1 MPLPDS
7 VARLIENF
15 AANQSEYH
23 KGHYNEKMTRI
34 DYVDPFFAALGWD
47 INNQKGLSEL
57 HREVIHEDV
66 VKIGGTSKAPD
77 YSFRAGGARKFFVET
92 KQPSTNL
99 YLKEAPAFQ
108 LRRYAWT
115 VKMPLSILTNFEE
128 FALYDTRVPPDKKDA
143 AKTARLDYFK
153 FTDYAD
159 RWDEIAARFSH
170 DAVLSG
176 AFDLYAEGARDKRI
190 SVPVDVAFL
199 AEISGWRENLARNIV
214 QNNPGLGPRELNYA
228 VQMIIDRLIFLRI
241 SEDRGVEP
249 GFLLQPLMNRGGPVY
264 PRLLDIFHR
273 ADARY
278 NSGLFHFQTEPGREG
293 PDDVTPR
300 LTIDDRPLREI
311 IASVYYPESP
321 FEFSVFP
328 ADILGQVYEQ
338 FLGKV
343 IRVSGRT
350 AEVEDKPEVKKAG
363 GVYYTPT
370 YIVDYIV
377 RHTVGKLVEGKTP
390 AQVAKL
396 TILDPA
402 CGSGSFLIGAYQFLL
417 DWHLRYYTE
426 NDRAKWAKG
435 KNVTIYQFRKDAEGG
450 ELWRLTTA
458 EKKRIL
464 LANIYGVDIDTQAV
478 EVTKLSLLLKVL
490 EGESAELI
498 DNTLKLL
505 QERALPDLENN
516 IKCGNSLIGPDFYE
530 GKDPALFDL
539 DARLKLNAFD
549 WKTAFP
555 KVMADGGFDAVIGNP
570 PYIRIQTMK
579 EWAPLDVEFYKTAY
593 ASAGKG
599 NYDIYVVFVEKGL
612 GLLNKNGRLGFILP
626 HKFFNS
632 QYGQPLRKIISDGKH
647 LESVV
652 HFGDQQVF
660 ANATTYT
667 CLLMLRKAQCEQFQ
681 FLKVANLEGWRR
693 SQVASE
699 SIIPAANVTDKDWN
713 FSADGGAALF
723 DKLDRMPSKLRHVAA
738 RIGQGIRT
746 SANEV
751 YVLDLLSTDGDVVE
765 VRSKQLMDVV
775 KIEKTAA
782 TPFLQGREI
791 KRYDLLPSGKCVLI
805 PYRITKRRTRLITE
819 RAVKRKFPMTHAY
832 LIKNK
837 SYLEDREHGKMAG
850 KSWYGFVYPKNAD
863 LMRQSKILVPDIA
876 DKAAF
881 ALDEEGRY
889 AFTSGYGITLKEDV
903 AETQK
908 YLLGLLNSRLL
919 NFYLKRVTTPMR
931 GGFFRYF
938 TQFIEQL
945 PIRRIDFSKPAEKA
959 KHDKMVTLV
968 ESMLKLHKD
977 KAGARLAQEKAI
989 LQQQIEATDAQIDR
1003 LVYDLYGLTEDEI
1016 KIVER
1021 ETIKG

>member
-7 VARLIENF
+7 VADLIARFESNR
-15 AANQSEYH
+15 SEYH
-23 KGHYNEKMTRI
+23 KGHYNETQTRI
-34 DYVDPFFAALGWD
+34 DYVNPLFAALGWD
-47 INNQKGLSEL
+47 MGNRDGLSEL
-57 HREVIHEDV
+57 LRAVVHEDAI
-66 VKIGGTSKAPD
+66 KIGGTTKAPD
-77 YSFRAGGARKFFVET
+77 YSFRIAGARKFFVET
-92 KQPSTNL
+92 KKPTVNL
-99 YLKEAPAFQ
+99 FLLEAPAFQ

-128 FALYDTRVPPDKKDA
+128 FAVYDTRVPPDKKDA

-153 FTDYAD
+153 YTDYAD
-159 RWDEIAARFSH
+159 KWDEIAARFSQE
-170 DAVLSG
+170 AVLSG
-176 AFDLYAEGARDKRI
+176 AFDRYAEQARDKRI

-199 AEISGWRENLARNIV
+199 AEISGWREKLARNIV
-214 QNNPGLGPRELNYA
+214 QNNPGLSPRELNYA

-249 GFLLQPLMNRGGPVY
+249 VFLLQPLMNRGGPVY

-278 NSGLFHFQTEPGREG
+278 NSGLFHFKAEPGREG

-343 IRVSGRT
+343 IHVSGRT

-377 RHTVGKLVEGKTP
+377 RNTIGRLVEGKTP
-390 AQVAKL
+390 AQVARL
-396 TILDPA
+396 TVLDPA

-417 DWHLRYYTE
+417 DWHLKYYTE

-435 KNVTIYQFRKDAEGG
+435 KNATIYQFRKDAGGG

-464 LANIYGVDIDTQAV
+464 LANLYGVDIDTQAV

-516 IKCGNSLIGPDFYE
+516 IKCGNSLIGPDFYADKKPE
-530 GKDPALFDL
+530 DFDM

-549 WKTAFP
+549 WKSAFP
-555 KVMADGGFDAVIGNP
+555 KVMAGGGFDAVIGNP

-632 QYGQPLRKIISDGKH
+632 QYGQPLRKIISNGKH

-667 CLLMLRKAQCEQFQ
+667 TLLLLTKASSDYVCIN
-681 FLKVANLEGWRR
+681 KVNDLLLWVAGGPWETRR
-693 SQVASE
+693 IKS
-699 SIIPAANVTDKDWN
+699 SIITQAEWN
-713 FSADGGAALF
+713 LSVGDGSFILEKLQKEAFRLGDLADIFVGLQTSADDVFIMDFVSETGNTTTLRSVALDKEWQFEKDLLFPVVSGKDVRRFAALPQRQYVLF
-723 DKLDRMPSKLRHVAA
+723 PYLTQPEVALIAMDKLAKTYP
-738 RIGQGIRT
+738 
-746 SANEV
+746 
-751 YVLDLLSTDGDVVE
+751 
-765 VRSKQLMDVV
+765 
-775 KIEKTAA
+775 KTA
-782 TPFLQGREI
+782 
-791 KRYDLLPSGKCVLI
+791 
-805 PYRITKRRTRLITE
+805 
-819 RAVKRKFPMTHAY
+819 
-832 LIKNK
+832 
-837 SYLEDREHGKMAG
+837 SYLEANRQRLVAREKGKLSEARWHG
-850 KSWYGFVYPKNAD
+850 YIYLKN
-863 LMRQSKILVPDIA
+863 MKRQSDVKLTIPRLVNRLF
-876 DKAAF
+876 AAF
-881 ALDEEGRY
+881 DEEGNH
-889 AFTSGYGITLKEDV
+889 FLDNVDVGGLTLKSGTTNV
-903 AETQK
+903 SLK
-908 YLLGLLNSRLL
+908 YLMGLINSHLMSWY
-919 NFYLKRVTTPMR
+919 FPSVSAPFR
-931 GGFFRYF
+931 GGYMSANK
-938 TQFIEQL
+938 QFLAQL
-945 PIRRIDFSKPAEKA
+945 PIRTIDFSKPSDKA
-959 KHDKMVTLV
+959 KHDKMVGLV
-968 ESMLKLHKD
+968 ERMLRLHKD
-977 KAGARLAQEKAI
+977 KAGARLGQEKAM

-1003 LVYDLYGLTEDEI
+1003 LVYDLFGLTEDEI
-1016 KIVER
+1016 KIVEGA
-1021 ETIKG
+1021 T

>member
-7 VARLIENF
+7 VAALVARFE
-15 AANQSEYH
+15 ANRKEYH
-23 KGHYNEKMTRI
+23 QAHYNETQTRI
-34 DYVDPFFAALGWD
+34 DFVNPLFLALGWD
-47 INNQKGLSEL
+47 MDNRKALSEVQ
-57 HREVIHEDV
+57 REVIHEDAL
-66 VKIGGTSKAPD
+66 KIGGTTKAPD
-77 YSFRAGGARKFFVET
+77 YGFRAGGQRRFFLET
-92 KQPSTNL
+92 KKPSVNL
-99 YLKEAPAFQ
+99 KLLAAPAYQ

-115 VKMPLSILTNFEE
+115 AKLPVSILTNFEE
-128 FALYDTRVPPDKKDA
+128 FAVYDGRVIPDHKDGP
-143 AKTARLDYFK
+143 TVARLDYFK
-153 FTDYAD
+153 YTEMAE

-176 AFDLYAEGARDKRI
+176 AFDRYAAEAPGRKSFI
-190 SVPVDVAFL
+190 PVDAAFL
-199 AEISGWRENLARNIV
+199 ARISDWRETLARNIV
-214 QNNPGLGPRELNYA
+214 ANNPGVTPRELNYA
-228 VQMIIDRLIFLRI
+228 VQMIIDRIIFLRI
-241 SEDRGVEP
+241 SEDRGVETQYRLEP
-249 GFLLQPLMNRGGPVY
+249 LQNGARVY
-264 PRLLDIFHR
+264 PRLLELFRH

-278 NSGLFHFQTEPGREG
+278 NSGLFHFGRETG
-293 PDDVTPR
+293 RGEPDDITPR
-300 LTIDDRPLREI
+300 LTLDDRLLRDI
-311 IASVYYPESP
+311 LGGLYGDKNPYV
-321 FEFSVFP
+321 FSIFP

-338 FLGKV
+338 FLGQV
-343 IRVSGRT
+343 IRVSGKT

-370 YIVDYIV
+370 YIVRYIV
-377 RHTVGKLVEGKTP
+377 ENTVGKLVDGKTP

-396 TILDPA
+396 TVLDPA

-417 DWHLRYYTE
+417 DWHLRYYT
-426 NDRAKWAKG
+426 DHDPAKLAKG
-435 KNVTIYQFRKDAEGG
+435 KKAVLYLAAKDAAGNNV
-450 ELWRLTTA
+450 WRLTTA

-490 EGESAELI
+490 ENESAELI

-516 IKCGNSLIGPDFYE
+516 IKCGNSLIGPDFYADK
-530 GKDPALFDL
+530 GPALFDL
-539 DARLKLNAFD
+539 DARLKINAFD
-549 WKTAFP
+549 WKTAFA

-612 GLLNKNGRLGFILP
+612 RLLNKAGRLGFILP

-632 QYGQPLRKIISDGKH
+632 QYGQPLRKLISDGKH
-647 LESVV
+647 LDSVV
-652 HFGDQQVF
+652 HFGDQQIF
-660 ANATTYT
+660 ADATTYT

-681 FLKVANLEGWRR
+681 FSKVAHLEAWRQ
-693 SQVASE
+693 SHSASE
-699 SIIPAANVTDKDWN
+699 CVIPEANVTDKDWN

-723 DKLDRMPSKLRHVAA
+723 ERLDRMPSKLRDVAA
-738 RIGQGIRT
+738 RIGQGVRT

-751 YVLDLLSTDGDVVE
+751 YVLDLLSTNADVVE
-765 VRSKQLMDVV
+765 VRSKQLMAVIE
-775 KIEKTAA
+775 IEKKAA

-791 KRYDLLPSGKCVLI
+791 KRYAITSPQKVAVV
-805 PYRITKRRTRLITE
+805 PYRVTKSRTRLITE
-819 RAVKRKFPMTHAY
+819 KAIRRKFPLTY
-832 LIKNK
+832 
-837 SYLEDREHGKMAG
+837 SYLAENKEYLEKREKGRFAG
-850 KSWYGFVYPKNAD
+850 ANWYVFGRQQNID
-863 LMRQSKILVPDIA
+863 LMLMPKILVPDIA

-889 AFTSGYGITLKEDV
+889 AFTIGYGITLKKDV
-903 AETQK
+903 AEAQK
-908 YLLGLLNSRLL
+908 YVLGLLNSRLL
-919 NFYLKRVTTPMR
+919 NFYLKKVTTPMR

-945 PIRRIDFSKPAEKA
+945 PIRRLDFSKPAEKA
-959 KHDKMVTLV
+959 EHDRMVTLV
-968 ESMLKLHKD
+968 EQMLKLHKD
-977 KAGARLAQEKAI
+977 KAGARLGQEKAV

-1003 LVYDLYGLTEDEI
+1003 LVYDLYGLTEGEI
-1016 KIVER
+1016 KIVEG